1 MSIEAG
7 TDPVVV
13 EVIVPTP
20 EAPTDS
26 PEDNAEVDESPVYEP
41 GNALDF
47 EHRITVLE
55 GQMALLVPIVSTAVE
70 TAESAVDIA
79 DEASAEAT
87 NAVDI
92 VIESASDTATD
103 QDDIAEEAAAIAET
117 NSADES
123 ADAVVIETEPDA
135 LPARHNL
142 SDRYYGKVRL
152 PWQH

>member
-7 TDPVVV
+7 SDPVVV
-13 EVIVPTP
+13 EVIVPATEP
-20 EAPTDS
+20 PTDS
-26 PEDNAEVDESPVYEP
+26 PEDSAAVDESPVYEP
-41 GNALDF
+41 GHALDF

-55 GQMALLVPIVSTAVE
+55 GQMLLLVPVVTEAVE
-70 TAESAVDIA
+70 TAESAVYIA

-92 VIESASDTATD
+92 VIESAE
-103 QDDIAEEAAAIAET
+103 AEAET
-117 NSADES
+117 VEVSEPEPIDES